1 MSRIRPEVRSLILG
15 PFKAEFMTENA
26 TLLENVLEALLR
38 LSISKKMEGFKAELK
53 AYLDNPIGNDYM
65 SLIGHDKQGTE
76 TDKEAARLDAKTT
89 GRDRGYRAERA
100 RNAGTGRDWHKRAGL
115 SVSLAG
121 CRGGGY

>member
-1 MSRIRPEVRSLILG
+1 LILE

-65 SLIGHDKQGTE
+65 SLIGHDKQGIE

-89 GRDRGYRAERA
+89 GRDRGHRAERA
-100 RNAGTGRDWHKRAGL
+100 RHAGTGRDWHKRAGFSL
-115 SVSLAG
+115 SLAG
-121 CRGGGY
+121 CRGGGH

>member
-1 MSRIRPEVRSLILG
+1 MILE

-76 TDKEAARLDAKTT
+76 TDKEPARLDAKTT
-89 GRDRGYRAERA
+89 GRGRGHRAERA
-100 RNAGTGRDWHKRAGL
+100 RHARAGRDWHKRAGL
-115 SVSLAG
+115 SVSHAG